1 MDIDTLQ
8 ALARANDRDKTRE
21 RQSHNALV
29 DAIWEAADADWYQ
42 VDIVKATG
50 LTRER
55 IRQLCDPKYRE
66 RALERR
72 KAEHSEAAVTH

>member
-1 MDIDTLQ
+1 MDTETLRS
-8 ALARANDRDKTRE
+8 LARANDRDKARE
-21 RQSHNALV
+21 KRSHNALV
-29 DAIWEAADADWYQ
+29 DAIWEAADEGWAQ

-55 IRQLCDPKYRE
+55 IRQLCDPLYRE

-72 KAEHSEAAVTH
+72 KQEQ

>member
-1 MDIDTLQ
+1 MDPETLK
-8 ALARANDRDKTRE
+8 ALARANGRDKTRE

-29 DAIWEAADADWYQ
+29 DAIWEAADENWQQ
-42 VDIVKATG
+42 VEIVKATG

-55 IRQLCDPKYRE
+55 IRQLCDPEYRK

-72 KAEHSEAAVTH
+72 RQEH